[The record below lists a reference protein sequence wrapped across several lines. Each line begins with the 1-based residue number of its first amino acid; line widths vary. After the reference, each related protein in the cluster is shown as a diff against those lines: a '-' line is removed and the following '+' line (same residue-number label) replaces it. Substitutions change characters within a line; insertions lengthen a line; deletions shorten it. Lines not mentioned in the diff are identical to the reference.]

1 MVGYVE
7 QSKSLYTYISSGT
20 NMEKGVEMFFEGFLR
35 KESIFFDKRALQMS
49 YIPETINHREEQI
62 KQIAN
67 ILAPVLKGDKPSNI
81 FVYGKTGT
89 GKTLTVKYT
98 TQRLKEIAARENLPL
113 SIIYVNCKL
122 KRSTDTEY
130 RLIAQLATELGK
142 SIPPTGLPTE
152 EVYKAFMRAINKQ
165 QQNYVIILD
174 EIDQLVN
181 KAGDNVLYN
190 LTRLNE
196 DTESQISLIGIS
208 NDIMFVDNLDPRV
221 KSSLSEEEVVFPPY
235 NAFQIQMI
243 LKQRADIAFNK
254 DVIGQGVIEKSAAYA
269 ARDHGD
275 ARRALE
281 LLRVSGEIADRKNS
295 KIISI
300 EHIDEA
306 EKKIDRDR
314 IMDIIV
320 TQPKQYHLILFSIL
334 SLNSSRNNALFTGE
348 VYEIY
353 KALCKKTNTSI
364 LTQRRVSDII
374 SEFDMLGII
383 NAKVISK
390 GRYGRTR
397 DISVEIP
404 ETMLPKIKK
413 ILEEN
418 IKG

>member
-1 MVGYVE
+1 
-7 QSKSLYTYISSGT
+7 
-20 NMEKGVEMFFEGFLR
+20 MERGLETFFDGFLR
-35 KESIFFDKRALQMS
+35 KGSVFFDKRALQTS
-49 YIPETINHREEQI
+49 YIPETVNHREEQT

-67 ILAPVLKGDKPSNI
+67 ILAPVLKGDKPSNMFI
-81 FVYGKTGT
+81 YGKTGT

-98 TQRLKEIAARENLPL
+98 TQRLKEIAERENIPL
-113 SIIYVNCKL
+113 TIIYVNCKL

-152 EVYKAFMRAINKQ
+152 EVYKAFMRAIDKN

-174 EIDQLVN
+174 EIDQLIN

-196 DTESQISLIGIS
+196 DTESQISLVGIS

-221 KSSLSEEEVVFPPY
+221 RSSLSEEEIIFPPY

-243 LKQRADIAFNK
+243 LKQRAEIAFNK
-254 DVIGQGVIEKSAAYA
+254 DVIGQGVIEKCAAYA

-281 LLRVSGEIADRKNS
+281 LLRVAGEVADREGS
-295 KIISI
+295 KTVSI
-300 EHIDEA
+300 EHIDGA
-306 EKKIDRDR
+306 EEKIDKDR
-314 IMDIIV
+314 ILDIV
-320 TQPKQYHLILFSIL
+320 STQPKQYHLILYSIL
-334 SLNSSRNNALFTGE
+334 SLSSNRGSALFTGE

-374 SEFDMLGII
+374 SEFDMLGVI

-404 ETMLPKIKK
+404 ESMLPRIKK
-413 ILEEN
+413 ILEES
-418 IKG
+418 IRA

>member
-1 MVGYVE
+1 
-7 QSKSLYTYISSGT
+7 
-20 NMEKGVEMFFEGFLR
+20 MERGLETFFEGFLR
-35 KESIFFDKRALQMS
+35 KESVFFDKKALQTS
-49 YIPETINHREEQI
+49 YIPDTVNHREEQI

-67 ILAPVLKGDKPSNI
+67 ILAPVLRGDRPSNI

-98 TQRLKEIAARENLPL
+98 TQRLKEIAMRENTPL

-152 EVYKAFMRAINKQ
+152 EVYKAFIRAINKQ

-208 NDIMFVDNLDPRV
+208 NDIMFVDKMDPRV
-221 KSSLSEEEVVFPPY
+221 KSSLSEEEIVFPPY

-243 LKQRADIAFNK
+243 LKQRADISFNK

-275 ARRALE
+275 ARRALD
-281 LLRVSGEIADRKNS
+281 LLSVAGEIADRKNS

-306 EKKIDRDR
+306 EEKIDRDR
-314 IMDIIV
+314 ILDIIS

-334 SLNSSRNNALFTGE
+334 SLNSSRKGTLFTGE

-353 KALCKKTNTSI
+353 RSLCKKTNTGI

-397 DISVEIP
+397 NISVEIP
-404 ETMLPKIKK
+404 ENMLPRIKK
-413 ILEEN
+413 IIEEN
-418 IKG
+418 LKG